1 MKKLFLVLT
10 AFLSLLFSCEKV
22 EDPDLGS
29 FRSWEPYLDMSQK
42 NRFDESL
49 FCKEWVVRKRYLET
63 YVDGIIQFK
72 EDHTYDSTLYNYI
85 FNGDYTMSYGTLTG
99 SWLYSHNYLMWRLP
113 IGIFSAAMEVQN
125 VTSDVLTL
133 PGCFAAGDCVG
144 APYQIAK
151 AVGDGNVAA
160 HAALDYLAE
169 TEESE

>member
-10 AFLSLLFSCEKV
+10 AFLSLLCSCEKV

-29 FRSWEPYLDMSQK
+29 FQSWEPYLDMSHK

-49 FCKEWVVRKRYLET
+49 FCKEWVVNKRYLET
-63 YVDGIIQFK
+63 YVDGILQFK
-72 EDHTYDSTLYNYI
+72 EDHTGDSTVYNYI

-133 PGCFAAGDCVG
+133 KCEVLQSDSDIPFYKDKSGKHFFSILELEAFTD
-144 APYQIAK
+144 
-151 AVGDGNVAA
+151 
-160 HAALDYLAE
+160 E
-169 TEESE
+169 R